1 MRVFRRISFFL
12 IWVLDYD
19 DHTKPLPPTLDKLSL
34 KKLPSSIPTA
44 VDNNVSHRPSYTS
57 CLISGCLVS
66 RSLLLV
72 ACYTSHVHAISTSS
86 LASTQV
92 PLTMSSISILF
103 PHLQFHHLSIHRF
116 PFIPLHLPPICS
128 TLQKMNRVYSR
139 SILKARLLVHGT
151 HA

>member
-12 IWVLDYD
+12 IWVLDCD

-44 VDNNVSHRPSYTS
+44 VDNNVSHRHRIP
-57 CLISGCLVS
+57 LVS
-66 RSLLLV
+66 FPAV
-72 ACYTSHVHAISTSS
+72 SS
-86 LASTQV
+86 LARSCSLLATLVMFTLSQ
-92 PLTMSSISILF
+92 LLRSHLRKF
-103 PHLQFHHLSIHRF
+103 PHNVKYINSLSHLQFHHLSIHRF

-139 SILKARLLVHGT
+139 SILKARFLVHGT